1 MSLWSDLN
9 GNLGKVSER
18 AASVNIE
25 RNRVKGP
32 GNDLLVDPADL
43 GKANKKASLL
53 VVIAIGIVMILG
65 YNIIT
70 KMAANDSLDA
80 FTVTVTNNGSTI
92 ELFENPLKM
101 NAYEGGVWI
110 YGENPSISEK
120 LLEVVPQL
128 PVVVWDEAFEMKV
141 PDGTT
146 LKWFDIYDE
155 THACIR
161 RFAEENEVNE
171 FLADAEPA
179 TYYVVAGA
187 SWKGKYVLKSF
198 TNESFT
204 SEFCVRVL
212 KK

>member
-1 MSLWSDLN
+1 
-9 GNLGKVSER
+9 
-18 AASVNIE
+18 
-25 RNRVKGP
+25 
-32 GNDLLVDPADL
+32 
-43 GKANKKASLL
+43 
-53 VVIAIGIVMILG
+53 
-65 YNIIT
+65 
-70 KMAANDSLDA
+70 
-80 FTVTVTNNGSTI
+80 
-92 ELFENPLKM
+92 
-101 NAYEGGVWI
+101 
-110 YGENPSISEK
+110 
-120 LLEVVPQL
+120 
-128 PVVVWDEAFEMKV
+128 MKV